1 MSANQRN
8 TDAPQSSANKRNKRR
23 KKVHDAI
30 RAGQWCFGDKEP
42 RIAVATSS
50 GAEGENICLAT
61 PWECSEQEMTKRS
74 SCWSGW

>member
-30 RAGQWCFGDKEP
+30 RAGQWCFGCEEP